1 MRVEIVTPDSK
12 VFDGE
17 VEAVQIPGIN
27 GSFEILKGHAPIVSA
42 IDSGKL
48 RVKQTGEQHKFFDVT
63 GGIVEVVDNKVA
75 VLAEIATPL

>member
-1 MRVEIVTPDSK
+1 MHLEIVTPDSK
-12 VFDGE
+12 VFEGE

-48 RVKQTGEQHKFFDVT
+48 RVKQAGASPKFFDVT

-75 VLAEIATPL
+75 VLAEIATAI